1 MSKRS
6 GEFIELDDLVREVGT
21 DAVRWFFSSRA
32 FTSGLDF
39 DLELAKKQSNE
50 NPVYYVQY
58 AHARACSILRNAS
71 AMGVDADARRTG
83 ELLIHPSEQEL
94 IRHLLDFP
102 DTVAQ
107 AAERRE
113 THDVPRHAYDL
124 ASAFSAFYRDAKV
137 LTDDAALSSARLAL
151 VDAARSVLA
160 NALGLLGIT
169 APESM

>member
-1 MSKRS
+1 
-6 GEFIELDDLVREVGT
+6 
-21 DAVRWFFSSRA
+21 
-32 FTSGLDF
+32 
-39 DLELAKKQSNE
+39 
-50 NPVYYVQY
+50 VYYVQY

-71 AMGVDADARRTG
+71 DVGASPDAGRTSD
-83 ELLIHPSEQEL
+83 LLVQPSEQEL

-113 THDVPRHAYDL
+113 THDVPRYAYDM

-151 VDAARSVLA
+151 VDASRSVLA
-160 NALGLLGIT
+160 NALALLGIT